1 MVRLLIGRRK
11 STEYKNVFVRYLVQ
25 TTAFKTDPVCVLFYS
40 QIKSFPVLSSPDVV
54 FLDQV
59 GPLSSVKASNDI

>member
-1 MVRLLIGRRK
+1 MVRLLVGRRK
-11 STEYKNVFVRYLVQ
+11 STEYKNVFIRYLVK
-25 TTAFKTDPVCVLFYS
+25 TTAFKTDPVCVLFDS
-40 QIKSFPVLSSPDVV
+40 QIKCLPVLSSPDVI